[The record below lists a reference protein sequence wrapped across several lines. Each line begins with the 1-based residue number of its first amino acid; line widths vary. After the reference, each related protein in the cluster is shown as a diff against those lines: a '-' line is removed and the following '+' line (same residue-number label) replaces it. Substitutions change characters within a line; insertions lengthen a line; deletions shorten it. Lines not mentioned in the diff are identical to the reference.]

1 VRSHRYKGSCDSLYY
16 KYIQSP
22 LCDWIVSKLPM
33 WLAPNLITL
42 IGFSFNIG
50 QYLLMLCLYG
60 NSTSGPIDSWYI
72 VCCAVTY
79 TIYSTFDN
87 CDGKQ
92 ARRTGSGSPLGMM
105 FDHGLDA
112 CTAVLQIIMMQR
124 VGQVGDHW
132 TGMLCMTMTTVPFY
146 YLTLETYYLGEMNLP
161 SWSGPDDTQ
170 VAYAIGCL
178 ILAVIGTDIFLY
190 ELEFMGVKTQVNHM
204 VLYVL
209 VIFEVVSIVSSFFSN
224 VWAARKKPYF

>member
-1 VRSHRYKGSCDSLYY
+1 MLY
-16 KYIQSP
+16 
-22 LCDWIVSKLPM
+22 
-33 WLAPNLITL
+33 
-42 IGFSFNIG
+42 
-50 QYLLMLCLYG
+50 LYG

-112 CTAVLQIIMMQR
+112 CTAVLQVVMMQR
-124 VGQVGDHW
+124 VGQIGDHW
-132 TGMLCMTMTTVPFY
+132 TGMLCMILTTVPFY

-161 SWSGPDDTQ
+161 PWSGPDDTQ
-170 VAYAIGCL
+170 VAYAIACL
-178 ILAVIGTDIFLY
+178 ITAVIGTDIFLY

-224 VWAARKKPYF
+224 LWAARKKPYF